1 MNNFFDGGHVSFAI
15 GAILYGL
22 FILVLVAVGLVLAFI
37 LARFLLVATQ
47 AAKIYVAN
55 NGATTPTTVAAPVA
69 TPDAPAPAPTS
80 EPLVAPTVTA
90 TKPVTKPRTPKTPP
104 VE

>member
-80 EPLVAPTVTA
+80 EPVVPPTVTA

>member
-22 FILVLVAVGLVLAFI
+22 FILVLVAVGLVLAFL

-55 NGATTPTTVAAPVA
+55 NGGATQSTVAAPVA
-69 TPDAPAPAPTS
+69 PAAPT
-80 EPLVAPTVTA
+80 APRTPATPTPVVVTE
-90 TKPVTKPRTPKTPP
+90 KPATKPRTPKTPP
-104 VE
+104 AQ